1 MTPTNDPINFERDQD
16 VDALLPIKKVTAE
29 CGFSKSSIYRM
40 MARGDFPQ
48 PAKKIG
54 RSVRWRQ
61 SAVQAWVRDEWRP
74 AA

>member
-1 MTPTNDPINFERDQD
+1 MTNTNELTTNDATPP
-16 VDALLPIKKVTAE
+16 VDSLIPLKQVKAA

-40 MARGDFPQ
+40 IARGQFPA
-48 PAKKIG
+48 PAKRTG

>member
-1 MTPTNDPINFERDQD
+1 MNINNNLPTTDVNLP
-16 VDALLPIKKVTAE
+16 VDALIPLKQVQAE

-40 MARGDFPQ
+40 MASRDFPP

-61 SAVQAWVRDEWRP
+61 SAVQAWVRNEWKP